1 MNTVSAYDARRFEEV
16 FEPVVAV
23 TPGIRR
29 RVRGLLVLW
38 KVGDELIE
46 DTLLVV
52 EELIANVI
60 DHARTPFRLSVQCRR
75 SEVQIRVR
83 DGSTRL
89 PRAGSLEPAAI
100 RGRGLRL
107 VQALSQRW
115 GWENEENGKTV
126 WATLAVPA

>member
-1 MNTVSAYDARRFEEV
+1 MNSGSADDARRFEEV

-23 TPGIRR
+23 TVGIRR
-29 RVRGLLVLW
+29 RLRQLLGLW
-38 KVGDELIE
+38 KVGDQVLE
-46 DTLLVV
+46 DTLVVV

-60 DHARTPFRLSVQCRR
+60 DHAGTPFRLSVRYRR

-83 DGSTRL
+83 DGSARL
-89 PRAGSLEPAAI
+89 PRAGSLDPAAL

-115 GWENEENGKTV
+115 GWESEENGKTV
-126 WATLAVPA
+126 WATLAVPS